1 MTLKS
6 CVLSRRDVVFMLAA
20 AATTA
25 QSGLALADA
34 AKPSARHSARRI
46 DVHHHFRM
54 PGMKVLA
61 ADHGWSPSRSIEQMD
76 KFDIAT
82 AIVSVPTM
90 MDLYDGS
97 KEARDRARS
106 YNEFAATMASDY
118 PGRFGSFACIPLPDQ
133 EGSLKEIE
141 HAYDTLR
148 ADGIG
153 LFTNTGTQW
162 PGDPAFD
169 PVFAELNRRKAVVF
183 LHPQVANCCHSLIPD
198 VAEGVLEYD
207 FDTTRAIVSL
217 LASGTL
223 SKYPN
228 IRYIVNHSGADVPV
242 MAGRIQD
249 RLSKE
254 SLAKIPNGVL
264 PELQKLY
271 YEVAHA
277 TYPWPMA
284 ALTRFVPTT
293 QILFGSDY
301 PFEAVETTVEH
312 IPDAGLTPAAW
323 RSINR
328 TNAER
333 LFPRLRD

>member
-1 MTLKS
+1 MKRSL
-6 CVLSRRDVVFMLAA
+6 LSRRDVVIMLAA
-20 AATTA
+20 AAA
-25 QSGLALADA
+25 QSRLVMADA
-34 AKPSARHSARRI
+34 AGPSPPRRARRI

-61 ADHGWSPSRSIEQMD
+61 ADHGWSPARSIEQMD
-76 KFDIAT
+76 IFDIAT

-97 KEARDRARS
+97 MEARDRARS
-106 YNEFAATMASDY
+106 YNEFAAKMVRDY
-118 PGRFGSFACIPLPDQ
+118 PGRFGFFACIPLPDQ

-141 HAYDTLR
+141 YAYDTLR

-153 LFTNTGTQW
+153 LFTNTGTRW

-183 LHPQVANCCHSLIPD
+183 FHPQVANCCHSLVPD

-223 SKYPN
+223 SKYPD

-264 PELQKLY
+264 HELRKLY

-277 TYPWPMA
+277 TYSWPMA

-323 RSINR
+323 RAINR
-328 TNAER
+328 TNAEA
-333 LFPRLRD
+333 LFPRLKG